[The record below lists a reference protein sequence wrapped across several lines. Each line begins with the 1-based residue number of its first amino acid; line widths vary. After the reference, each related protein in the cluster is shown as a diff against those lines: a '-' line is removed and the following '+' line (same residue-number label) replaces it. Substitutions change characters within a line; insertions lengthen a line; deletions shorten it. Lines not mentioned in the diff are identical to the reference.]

1 MLRML
6 CRHVVHY
13 VFFNAC
19 EKCPNH
25 FIFLEQSFGIRRSL
39 KCLLNFFYNDW
50 ALLIRHSRKA
60 SWVFFQKTYFFEVET
75 TNHYFFCS
83 ILSDNEP
90 MCGFSKKKEMFNK
103 NTTRKKIFE
112 KTNRIGK
119 KSRTLSKHLVIAMS
133 SSKWADS
140 VLKLQNKD
148 IMIIFRLFPGY
159 FLLIDY
165 LCTYTIPPISSQLKL
180 KITISFILVLPW
192 ICTIIA

>member
-1 MLRML
+1 MSESF
-6 CRHVVHY
+6 H
-13 VFFNAC
+13 FFGAIIWYQAFS
-19 EKCPNH
+19 EM
-25 FIFLEQSFGIRRSL
+25 FAEF
-39 KCLLNFFYNDW
+39 FFYF
-50 ALLIRHSRKA
+50 LQRKW
-60 SWVFFQKTYFFEVET
+60 SHWNGLQWLGTFDTPFKKSVMGFFFQKTYFFEVET

>member
-1 MLRML
+1 MSESFHFFGAIIWYQAFSEMFAEFFLFPSEEMIPL
-6 CRHVVHY
+6 KWFTMTGHFWYAIQEKRHG
-13 VFFNAC
+13 F
-19 EKCPNH
+19 
-25 FIFLEQSFGIRRSL
+25 
-39 KCLLNFFYNDW
+39 
-50 ALLIRHSRKA
+50 
-60 SWVFFQKTYFFEVET
+60 FFQKTYFFEVET

-90 MCGFSKKKEMFNK
+90 MCGFFKKK
-103 NTTRKKIFE
+103 KKCSKIIRREERFLKKQIE
-112 KTNRIGK
+112 LEK